1 MLSRIRTGYNEP
13 AWGFAERLEICMAQ
27 ARGLR
32 FGFRIGGHRWGF
44 PRRRIRFGQ
53 RAVPASPTATESQ
66 AALVDVLEPQ
76 PLVRRPHKW
85 PVLAVS
91 GALEVRIAASEAEIE
106 AAQRLR
112 YRVFYEEMAAVPS
125 PQMRSERR
133 DFDKYDEF
141 CDHLL
146 VIDRNMLDE
155 AGEPAVVGTYRLL
168 RGEVAAL
175 NGGFYTSSEYDLS
188 PLLKTYAPETRFLEL
203 GRSCVLKSH
212 RTRASTMQ
220 LLWRGNQL
228 YIERFG
234 IEVMFGCAS
243 FAGTDPEALA
253 LPLSY
258 LHHFHRAPEGHRI
271 RARPELYVEM
281 DRLPKDAI
289 DLKDALRSLPTLI
302 KGYIRIGGFIGDGA
316 VIDRQFG
323 TTDVLIYFPVSRLD
337 ERWRSKFDRIG
348 V

>member
-1 MLSRIRTGYNEP
+1 
-13 AWGFAERLEICMAQ
+13 MAQ
-27 ARGLR
+27 SRGLR
-32 FGFRIGGHRWGF
+32 FRFRIGGRRWGF
-44 PRRRIRFGQ
+44 PRRRIQFG
-53 RAVPASPTATESQ
+53 RRASPALPSKESTP
-66 AALVDVLEPQ
+66 ALVNVLESGSAA
-76 PLVRRPHKW
+76 RRSHQW

-91 GALEVRIAASEAEIE
+91 GGLEVRVAESEAEIE
-106 AAQRLR
+106 AAQHLR
-112 YRVFYEEMAAVPS
+112 YRVFYEEMSAVPT
-125 PQMRSERR
+125 PQMRTARR
-133 DFDKYDEF
+133 DFDKYDAF

-146 VIDRNMLDE
+146 VVDRNMRNE
-155 AGEPAVVGTYRLL
+155 HGEGVAVGTYRLL

-175 NGGFYTSSEYDLS
+175 NGGFYTSSEFDLA
-188 PLLKTYAPETRFLEL
+188 PMLKRYPPGTRFLEL

-212 RTRASTMQ
+212 RAKASTMQ

-228 YIERFG
+228 YIERFR

-243 FAGTDPEALA
+243 FPGTDPDAHA

-258 LHHFHRAPEGHRI
+258 LHHFHRAPEGYRI

-281 DRLPKDAI
+281 NRMAQGAI
-289 DLKDALRSLPTLI
+289 DIKEALRALPTLI
-302 KGYIRIGGFIGDGA
+302 KGYVRIGAFIGDGA

-323 TTDVLIYFPVSRLD
+323 TTDVLIYFPVSRID